1 MRRRIRVVLGNPWFK
16 AIATLAVLG
25 FILYWLRGQ
34 MPFFAEGFEAVTSP
48 HWGWV
53 AVALVFSYLSMS
65 SYGSVQKL
73 LLQSAGVKVG
83 YWASVGLIFSSNA
96 FSTCIP
102 GGQVF
107 GTTLTYR
114 KTRQWGA
121 TRVVASW
128 QLVISGVLSTVGIV
142 LLALL
147 GFFLVG
153 SVSNPFL
160 LVLSA
165 FGLAAIFVAVQWAAR
180 NPDKIEGVALSM
192 LAWVNERRH
201 KPADHGAEGVRKI
214 VEQADAVDLTKTQL
228 SKAFGFSLLN
238 WVADIGCLWAAANA
252 VGAEHSIGG
261 LCIAYVTG
269 KIVATAPITP
279 GGLGTVEFA
288 LITTLT
294 AGGLGAN
301 QAFATVF
308 VYRIVSFVLVALAGW
323 VVFFLFYRGAAEID
337 PDVDLEE
344 ESERAGKVRR
354 ISSSSPLSSS
364 GDPAA
369 TSPAT
374 YPAASTGAAQP
385 SGPGGSHAGDHPAH
399 HFGFTSMW
407 PLKGTQWRPSMPH
420 VSGPISLRR
429 GRDAG
434 AGEFGHDADGPDGG
448 RDGGSEAGPDDGRD
462 AGRHAGRDVG
472 SDAGSDAGSEA
483 DSEAG
488 PDAADDA
495 RRIDSL
501 GRSEKKGR

>member
-1 MRRRIRVVLGNPWFK
+1 MTGARGAELRRRIRVVMGNPWFK

-34 MPFFAEGFEAVTSP
+34 MPFFAEGFEAVTRP

-153 SVSNPFL
+153 TVSNPFL

-180 NPDKIEGVALSM
+180 NPDKIEGVALSV
-192 LAWVNERRH
+192 LAWVNARRH

-228 SKAFGFSLLN
+228 TKAFGFSLLN

-294 AGGLGAN
+294 AGGLGAY

-344 ESERAGKVRR
+344 ESERAAEAPRK
-354 ISSSSPLSSS
+354 SSSSSSS
-364 GDPAA
+364 SDDPGA
-369 TSPAT
+369 
-374 YPAASTGAAQP
+374 TGAAET
-385 SGPGGSHAGDHPAH
+385 SAPGGSRASGHAARH
-399 HFGFTSMW
+399 HGFSSMW
-407 PLKGTQWRPSMPH
+407 PLKGSHWRPSMPLIL
-420 VSGPISLRR
+420 GPISLRR
-429 GRDAG
+429 WRDGG
-434 AGEFGHDADGPDGG
+434 AGGFGHDADGPE
-448 RDGGSEAGPDDGRD
+448 SGP
-462 AGRHAGRDVG
+462 AVG
-472 SDAGSDAGSEA
+472 PGVD
-483 DSEAG
+483 
-488 PDAADDA
+488 PDTSPGAATEA
-495 RRIDSL
+495 RRIDGV
-501 GRSEKKGR
+501 GRSEKKES

>member
-1 MRRRIRVVLGNPWFK
+1 MTGARGAEIRRRIRVVIGNPWFK

-34 MPFFAEGFEAVTSP
+34 MPFFAEGFEAVARP
-48 HWGWV
+48 HWGWI

-83 YWASVGLIFSSNA
+83 YWSSVGLIFSSNA

-121 TRVVASW
+121 SRVIASW

-142 LLALL
+142 LLALV

-165 FGLAAIFVAVQWAAR
+165 FGLVGIFGGVQWAAH
-180 NPDKIEGVALSM
+180 NPDKIEDVLLSV
-192 LAWVNERRH
+192 LAWVNERRK
-201 KPADHGAEGVRKI
+201 KPADHGADGVRRV
-214 VEQADAVDLTKTQL
+214 VEQAEAVDLSKTQL
-228 SKAFGFSLLN
+228 VKAFAFSLLN

-252 VGAEHSIGG
+252 VGAQHSIGG

-294 AGGLGAN
+294 AGGLGAHE
-301 QAFATVF
+301 AFATVF

-323 VVFFLFYRGAAEID
+323 VVFFLFYRHVADID
-337 PDVDLEE
+337 PDV
-344 ESERAGKVRR
+344 ESRQDDDPASRAPSPSSGSSV
-354 ISSSSPLSSS
+354 SSSPSS
-364 GDPAA
+364 GTDV
-369 TSPAT
+369 
-374 YPAASTGAAQP
+374 STGAATKDTGTGAVPP
-385 SGPGGSHAGDHPAH
+385 SGISG
-399 HFGFTSMW
+399 MW
-407 PLKGTQWRPSMPH
+407 PLKGAQWRPTLSH
-420 VSGPISLRR
+420 FSGPIPRLRTR
-429 GRDAG
+429 TDREEDDA
-434 AGEFGHDADGPDGG
+434 AVGESCRIDEFDQ
-448 RDGGSEAGPDDGRD
+448 RT
-462 AGRHAGRDVG
+462 DV
-472 SDAGSDAGSEA
+472 DQRT
-483 DSEAG
+483 DSEQRT
-488 PDAADDA
+488 DKE
-495 RRIDSL
+495 R
-501 GRSEKKGR
+501 

>member
-1 MRRRIRVVLGNPWFK
+1 MTGTAGEVWRRVRAVLSNPWFK
-16 AIATLAVLG
+16 TIATLTILG
-25 FILYWLRGQ
+25 LILYWLRGQ
-34 MPFFAEGFEAVTSP
+34 MPFFARGFEAVASP
-48 HWGWV
+48 HWGWI

-83 YWASVGLIFSSNA
+83 YWASVGLVFSSNA

-142 LLALL
+142 LLALV

-165 FGLAAIFVAVQWAAR
+165 FGLAAIFVGVQWAAR
-180 NPDKIEGVALSM
+180 NPDKIEGVLLTA
-192 LAWVNERRH
+192 LAWINERRN
-201 KPADHGAEGVRKI
+201 KPADHGAGGVRR
-214 VEQADAVDLTKTQL
+214 VVSQAEAVDLSKTQL
-228 SKAFGFSLLN
+228 SKAFAFSLLN

-252 VGAEHSIGG
+252 VGAQHSIGG

-288 LITTLT
+288 LITALT
-294 AGGLGAN
+294 AGGLGAHE
-301 QAFATVF
+301 AFATVF

-323 VVFFLFYRGAAEID
+323 VVFFLFYRGVTDVD
-337 PDVDLEE
+337 PDI
-344 ESERAGKVRR
+344 ESEDKGSPSPERSTSVDAASEVA
-354 ISSSSPLSSS
+354 SSSS
-364 GDPAA
+364 DP
-369 TSPAT
+369 
-374 YPAASTGAAQP
+374 GAARGTEAAAP
-385 SGPGGSHAGDHPAH
+385 TTAAA
-399 HFGFTSMW
+399 SMW
-407 PLKGTQWRPSMPH
+407 PHKGRLWRPSSAH
-420 VSGPISLRR
+420 DSGPIRLRPTR
-429 GRDAG
+429 SA
-434 AGEFGHDADGPDGG
+434 
-448 RDGGSEAGPDDGRD
+448 PDDRGEAHTDVRPRD
-462 AGRHAGRDVG
+462 EYANND
-472 SDAGSDAGSEA
+472 
-483 DSEAG
+483 
-488 PDAADDA
+488 
-495 RRIDSL
+495 
-501 GRSEKKGR
+501 EKDR

>member
-1 MRRRIRVVLGNPWFK
+1 MKGTRGAGVRRRIRVVLGNPWFK

-25 FILYWLRGQ
+25 FVLYWLRGQ
-34 MPFFAEGFEAVTSP
+34 MPFFAEGFEAVTRP

-53 AVALVFSYLSMS
+53 AAALVFAYLSMS

-73 LLQSAGVKVG
+73 LLESAGVKLG
-83 YWASVGLIFSSNA
+83 YRASVGLIFSANA
-96 FSTCIP
+96 FSTSIP

-160 LVLSA
+160 LALSA
-165 FGLAAIFVAVQWAAR
+165 IGLVGIVVVVQWAAR
-180 NPDKIEGVALSM
+180 NPDKIEGAL
-192 LAWVNERRH
+192 LTILEWVNARRR
-201 KPADHGAEGVRKI
+201 KPADHGAAAVRKV
-214 VEQADAVDLTKTQL
+214 VEQAEAVDLTKTQL
-228 SKAFGFSLLN
+228 SKAFAFSLLN

-252 VGAEHSIGG
+252 VGAQHSIGG

-269 KIVATAPITP
+269 KIVASAPITP

-294 AGGLGAN
+294 AGGLGAH

-323 VVFFLFYRGAAEID
+323 VVFFLFYRGAVDVD
-337 PDVDLEE
+337 PDADP
-344 ESERAGKVRR
+344 AGDDDPGEK
-354 ISSSSPLSSS
+354 ISSSSPSS
-364 GDPAA
+364 PASSPG
-369 TSPAT
+369 TSPSAAH
-374 YPAASTGAAQP
+374 PAASRSTIPAAP
-385 SGPGGSHAGDHPAH
+385 PAGLSA
-399 HFGFTSMW
+399 MW
-407 PLKGTQWRPSMPH
+407 PLKGTPWRPTVPH
-420 VSGPISLRR
+420 DSGPIPLLRVR
-429 GRDAG
+429 
-434 AGEFGHDADGPDGG
+434 EDGIVD
-448 RDGGSEAGPDDGRD
+448 DEAGDASCSVSGADRRD
-462 AGRHAGRDVG
+462 
-472 SDAGSDAGSEA
+472 E
-483 DSEAG
+483 
-488 PDAADDA
+488 
-495 RRIDSL
+495 
-501 GRSEKKGR
+501 KGR

>member
-1 MRRRIRVVLGNPWFK
+1 MKGTRGADTRGRIRAVLANPWFK
-16 AIATLAVLG
+16 AIAALTILG

-34 MPFFAEGFEAVTSP
+34 MPFFAEGFSAVVRP
-48 HWGWV
+48 HWGWI
-53 AVALVFSYLSMS
+53 AVAIVFSYLSLS

-73 LLQSAGVKVG
+73 LLRSAGVRVG
-83 YWASVGLIFSSNA
+83 YWESVGLIFTANA

-153 SVSNPFL
+153 TVSNPFL

-165 FGLAAIFVAVQWAAR
+165 IGLVGIVVLVQWAAR
-180 NPDKIEGVALSM
+180 NPGKIEGAL
-192 LAWVNERRH
+192 LAVLSWVNAQRR
-201 KPADHGAEGVRKI
+201 KPADHGANSVRKV
-214 VEQADAVDLTKTQL
+214 VEQAEAVDMSKTEL

-252 VGAEHSIGG
+252 VGAQHSIGG

-279 GGLGTVEFA
+279 GGLGTVEVA

-294 AGGLGAN
+294 AGGLGAHE
-301 QAFATVF
+301 AFATVF

-323 VVFFLFYRGAAEID
+323 VVFFLFYRGAVEVD
-337 PDVDLEE
+337 PDEGSGDQNENDKDD
-344 ESERAGKVRR
+344 SGAGAGAGAGFSGDSAA
-354 ISSSSPLSSS
+354 SSSSGS
-364 GDPAA
+364 GQGPRAEPAA
-369 TSPAT
+369 ASST
-374 YPAASTGAAQP
+374 AAPSNTGR
-385 SGPGGSHAGDHPAH
+385 SGLTAGA
-399 HFGFTSMW
+399 MW
-407 PLKGTQWRPSMPH
+407 PLSGRPWRPTVPYG
-420 VSGPISLRR
+420 SGPIPRGRR
-429 GRDAG
+429 GSETTDDHN
-434 AGEFGHDADGPDGG
+434 EG
-448 RDGGSEAGPDDGRD
+448 R
-462 AGRHAGRDVG
+462 
-472 SDAGSDAGSEA
+472 
-483 DSEAG
+483 
-488 PDAADDA
+488 
-495 RRIDSL
+495 
-501 GRSEKKGR
+501 

>member
-1 MRRRIRVVLGNPWFK
+1 MRRWIRVVLGNPWFK
-16 AIATLAVLG
+16 AIAALAVLG

-34 MPFFAEGFEAVTSP
+34 MPFFAEGFEAVARP

-96 FSTCIP
+96 WSTCIP

-142 LLALL
+142 LLALV

-160 LVLSA
+160 LALSA
-165 FGLAAIFVAVQWAAR
+165 FGLAAIFVGVQWAAR
-180 NPDKIEGVALSM
+180 NPDKIEGVLLSS
-192 LAWVNERRH
+192 LAWFNARRN
-201 KPADHGAEGVRKI
+201 KPADHGAEGVRNV
-214 VEQADAVDLTKTQL
+214 VEQAEAVDLTKTQL
-228 SKAFGFSLLN
+228 SKAFAFSLLN

-294 AGGLGAN
+294 AGGLGAH

-308 VYRIVSFVLVALAGW
+308 VYRIVSFFLVALAGW

-337 PDVDLEE
+337 PDADLES
-344 ESERAGKVRR
+344 ESERAAEESRK
-354 ISSSSPLSSS
+354 SSSSPSPSSASSLSSS
-364 GDPAA
+364 DIRGGASG
-369 TSPAT
+369 SPA
-374 YPAASTGAAQP
+374 PE
-385 SGPGGSHAGDHPAH
+385 GSHEASRGASHEASYEADREARHAG
-399 HFGFTSMW
+399 FSSMW
-407 PLKGTQWRPSMPH
+407 PLKGPPWRPSVPH
-420 VSGPISLRR
+420 ISGPISLLR
-429 GRDAG
+429 GRHGSVGDEAG
-434 AGEFGHDADGPDGG
+434 HEDSCPVDGPD
-448 RDGGSEAGPDDGRD
+448 RP
-462 AGRHAGRDVG
+462 
-472 SDAGSDAGSEA
+472 
-483 DSEAG
+483 
-488 PDAADDA
+488 
-495 RRIDSL
+495 
-501 GRSEKKGR
+501 EKKER

>member
-1 MRRRIRVVLGNPWFK
+1 MTAVPGPRSGSLGRGAGSGYGEVMTGTRGAGARRRIRAVLGNPWFK
-16 AIATLAVLG
+16 AGATLAVLG

-34 MPFFAEGFEAVTSP
+34 MPFFAEGFEAVARP

-53 AVALVFSYLSMS
+53 AAALVFSYLSMS
-65 SYGSVQKL
+65 SYGSVQKV
-73 LLQSAGVKVG
+73 LLQSAGVRVG
-83 YWASVGLIFSSNA
+83 YWASVGLVFSANA

-165 FGLAAIFVAVQWAAR
+165 FGLVAIVVVVQWAAR
-180 NPDKIEGVALSM
+180 HPDKIEGALLSI
-192 LAWVNERRH
+192 LGWVNARRR
-201 KPADHGAEGVRKI
+201 KPADHGAAGVRKV
-214 VEQADAVDLTKTQL
+214 VEQAEAVDLSKRQL
-228 SKAFGFSLLN
+228 SQAFAFSLLN

-252 VGAEHSIGG
+252 VGAQHSIGG

-288 LITTLT
+288 LITALT
-294 AGGLGAN
+294 AGGLGAH
-301 QAFATVF
+301 QAFAAVF

-323 VVFFLFYRGAAEID
+323 VIFFLFYRGAVDVD
-337 PDVDLEE
+337 PDAEPEAEDGQDG
-344 ESERAGKVRR
+344 RT
-354 ISSSSPLSSS
+354 SSSSTSSPPTPAD
-364 GDPAA
+364 GDATPRITVAAAPPAGLTA
-369 TSPAT
+369 
-374 YPAASTGAAQP
+374 
-385 SGPGGSHAGDHPAH
+385 
-399 HFGFTSMW
+399 MW
-407 PLKGTQWRPSMPH
+407 PLRGTPWRPTVTH
-420 VSGPISLRR
+420 ESGPLPLLRMR
-429 GRDAG
+429 
-434 AGEFGHDADGPDGG
+434 
-448 RDGGSEAGPDDGRD
+448 DDG
-462 AGRHAGRDVG
+462 
-472 SDAGSDAGSEA
+472 
-483 DSEAG
+483 
-488 PDAADDA
+488 AADESGGGA
-495 RRIDSL
+495 SCTIGGEDS
-501 GRSEKKGR
+501 RHEKGR

>member
-1 MRRRIRVVLGNPWFK
+1 MTGTTGEVWRRVRAILSNPWFK
-16 AIATLAVLG
+16 TIATLTILG
-25 FILYWLRGQ
+25 LILYWLRGQ
-34 MPFFAEGFEAVTSP
+34 MPFFARGFEAVASP
-48 HWGWV
+48 HWGWI

-83 YWASVGLIFSSNA
+83 YWASVGLVFSSNA

-142 LLALL
+142 LLALV

-165 FGLAAIFVAVQWAAR
+165 FGLAAIFVGVQWAAR
-180 NPDKIEGVALSM
+180 NPDKIEGVLLTV
-192 LAWVNERRH
+192 LAWINERRN
-201 KPADHGAEGVRKI
+201 KPADHGAGGVRR
-214 VEQADAVDLTKTQL
+214 VVSQAEAVDLSKTQL
-228 SKAFGFSLLN
+228 SKAFAFSLLN

-252 VGAEHSIGG
+252 VGAQHSIGG

-288 LITTLT
+288 LITALT
-294 AGGLGAN
+294 AGGLGAHE
-301 QAFATVF
+301 AFATVF

-323 VVFFLFYRGAAEID
+323 VVFFLFYRGVADVD
-337 PDVDLEE
+337 PDI
-344 ESERAGKVRR
+344 ESEDKGGPSPERSTSVDAASEGA
-354 ISSSSPLSSS
+354 SSSSDP
-364 GDPAA
+364 GVARGAEPAA
-369 TSPAT
+369 PTSV
-374 YPAASTGAAQP
+374 AA
-385 SGPGGSHAGDHPAH
+385 
-399 HFGFTSMW
+399 SMW
-407 PLKGTQWRPSMPH
+407 PHKGRQWRPSWPH
-420 VSGPISLRR
+420 DSGPIRLRPTR
-429 GRDAG
+429 SA
-434 AGEFGHDADGPDGG
+434 
-448 RDGGSEAGPDDGRD
+448 PDDRGEAHTDVRPRD
-462 AGRHAGRDVG
+462 EYANND
-472 SDAGSDAGSEA
+472 
-483 DSEAG
+483 
-488 PDAADDA
+488 
-495 RRIDSL
+495 
-501 GRSEKKGR
+501 EKDR